1 MKEPL
6 TESTSLFEASR
17 RRLLSISYRMLGSLS
32 EAEDVVQET
41 WLRWNETDYRKL
53 QTPVA
58 WLTTVATRIAID
70 RLRYL
75 QRERAAES
83 VPWLPEPWLDRHAPS
98 AEDSVS
104 MLSDLSYGVLL
115 LLERLS
121 ADERAALL
129 LHEVFDCQY
138 DEIATTLNKTAVHC
152 RQLVRR
158 AKERVQSDRARRIAD
173 QQVCER
179 LVQDFLHA
187 IAQQD
192 KHAMLRLLAPNARVI
207 GDGSLGSVDDG
218 ASAGD
223 GQAIIASLAC
233 TQSASRFVSVMTS
246 LQTSDMQVN
255 AVSINDGWGATVA
268 RRGRIVLALSFEVDE
283 DGISMIYAVAHP
295 RKLDVFCQTGS
306 QKSCRSALIAS

>member
-1 MKEPL
+1 MKPTL
-6 TESTSLFEASR
+6 TESTAFFEATR

-41 WLRWNETDYRKL
+41 WLRWHSADHRTL

-70 RLRYL
+70 RLRHL

-83 VPWLPEPWLDRHAPS
+83 LPWLPEPWLERHAPS
-98 AEDSVS
+98 AEDAVS
-104 MLSDLSYGVLL
+104 MWSELSYGVLL

-138 DEIATTLNKTAVHC
+138 EEIAATLNKSVVHC

-158 AKERVQSDRARRIAD
+158 ARARVQSDRARRNAD

-179 LVQDFLHA
+179 LVQDFLEA
-187 IAQQD
+187 ITQQD
-192 KHAMLRLLAPNARVI
+192 KPAMLRLLTPAAMVI
-207 GDGSLGSVDDG
+207 GDGHNS
-218 ASAGD
+218 SATT
-223 GQAIIASLAC
+223 AASLAA
-233 TQSASRFVSVMTS
+233 TQPASRFVHTLAALPSS
-246 LQTSDMQVN
+246 DLQITP
-255 AVSINDGWGATVA
+255 ACINGGWGALISW
-268 RRGRIVLALSFEVDE
+268 RGQIALALSFEMDE
-283 DGISMIYAVAHP
+283 DGISTIYAVARPH
-295 RKLDVFCQTGS
+295 RLA
-306 QKSCRSALIAS
+306 ALRPSPALYCEAMAML

>member
-1 MKEPL
+1 MKETQ

-41 WLRWNETDYRKL
+41 WLRWRETDHRTLK
-53 QTPVA
+53 TPVA

-70 RLRYL
+70 RLRHL
-75 QRERAAES
+75 QRQRAAES

-98 AEDSVS
+98 AEDAVS

-138 DEIATTLNKTAVHC
+138 EEIAATLDKTPVHC

-158 AKERVQSDRARRIAD
+158 AKERVQSERTRRVAD

-179 LVQDFLHA
+179 LVQDFLSA
-187 IAQQD
+187 IAHQD
-192 KHAMLRLLAPNARVI
+192 KQAMLRLLAPNAVVI
-207 GDGSLGSVDDG
+207 GDSIGNRSGNTPVTGLAVTQPARRFIG
-218 ASAGD
+218 ALS
-223 GQAIIASLAC
+223 SLAS
-233 TQSASRFVSVMTS
+233 QASSGMQIGAVSV
-246 LQTSDMQVN
+246 N
-255 AVSINDGWGATVA
+255 GGWGAA
-268 RRGRIVLALSFEVDE
+268 IACHGRIVLALSFAIEVD
-283 DGISMIYAVAHP
+283 GIATIYAVADH
-295 RKLDVFCQTGS
+295 RKLSMFQQRAVCTAMA
-306 QKSCRSALIAS
+306 ALPA